1 MTELGLTGWLALGL
15 VMAVGLPHGAFD
27 GAVALHL
34 GLRRAHQMVLFLL
47 AYLVLAGL
55 VILFWLGLPELALTL
70 FLALS
75 MLHFGLADSRPA
87 RPLPDWLQAFCH
99 GGLVS
104 LLIPLAHREETDQL
118 FVQLAAGPV
127 PALWQLI
134 EGGGLVWAIILA
146 ALVILSLFQPR
157 LRQMVLEIALLGG
170 LLWLL
175 PPLAGFAFYFCGI
188 HSARHFRRIWQSLSS
203 QHGSRQLLLGAA
215 LLTLASWA
223 AAALFFYW
231 LSARQDLS
239 TAGLQAVFILLAALT
254 VPHMLLID
262 GWFRPRGFDRPGSE
276 NNSNDAFQQK

>member
-34 GLRRAHQMVLFLL
+34 GLRRVHQMGLFLL
-47 AYLVLAGL
+47 AYLVVAGL

-104 LLIPLAHREETDQL
+104 LLIPLSHPLETDQL
-118 FVQLAAGPV
+118 FVQLTGGPV
-127 PALWQLI
+127 PALWQLLQ
-134 EGGGLVWAIILA
+134 GGGLVWAVVLA
-146 ALVILSLFQPR
+146 GLACLAVFRPG
-157 LRQMVLEIALLGG
+157 LRSMVAEIALLAG

-175 PPLAGFAFYFCGI
+175 PPLAGFAFYFCGV
-188 HSARHFRRIWQSLSS
+188 HSARHFRRIWQALSS
-203 QHGSRQLLLGAA
+203 QHGRGPLLIGAG
-215 LLTLASWA
+215 LLTLASWVG
-223 AAALFFYW
+223 AALFFYW
-231 LSARQDLS
+231 LSISQDLS
-239 TAGLQAVFILLAALT
+239 SAGLQAVFILLAALT

-262 GWFRPRGFDRPGSE
+262 GWFRPRGFDRPDSGKTG
-276 NNSNDAFQQK
+276 NDAFQQQ

>member
-1 MTELGLTGWLALGL
+1 MTELGLTGWLALGF

-34 GLRRAHQMVLFLL
+34 GLRRAHQMALFLL
-47 AYLVLAGL
+47 AYLVIAGL
-55 VILFWLGLPELALTL
+55 VIAFWLGLPEFALTL

-104 LLIPLAHREETDQL
+104 LLIPLAHRQETDQL
-118 FVQLAAGPV
+118 FIQLTGGPT
-127 PALWQLI
+127 PALWQLL
-134 EGGGLVWAIILA
+134 EGGGLVWAVVLA
-146 ALVILSLFQPR
+146 GLVLLSLFR
-157 LRQMVLEIALLGG
+157 AGLRQMVLEIALLAA

-175 PPLAGFAFYFCGI
+175 PPLAGFAFYFCAV
-188 HSARHFRRIWQSLSS
+188 HSARHFWRIWQALSS
-203 QHGSRQLLLGAA
+203 QHGRAQLLIGAA
-215 LLTLASWA
+215 VLTLASWA
-223 AAALFFYW
+223 GAALFFYW

-239 TAGLQAVFILLAALT
+239 AAGLQTVFILLAALT

-262 GWFRPRGFDRPGSE
+262 GWFRPRGFDRPGSG
-276 NNSNDAFQQK
+276 NKGNDAFQQK